1 MKLIIIDDD
10 PIVSSALKT
19 IIEAQS
25 HYSVVALGTDG
36 TDALPLFIEYK
47 PDAVLMD
54 IQMKHQSGLGASA
67 ALLAYDPD
75 AKIILLTTFS
85 DDEYIIEALR
95 LGVKGYLL
103 KQDFHSIV
111 PSLEAIESGQHV
123 FGAEIVQ
130 KLPSLSSSSKIVLP
144 KQYMTLSDKEIEV
157 LTFVGQGLNNKEIAE
172 TLFMSEGSVRN
183 IVSALLDKLSLKSRT
198 QLAIYFLKY
207 F

>member
-1 MKLIIIDDD
+1 
-10 PIVSSALKT
+10 
-19 IIEAQS
+19 
-25 HYSVVALGTDG
+25 
-36 TDALPLFIEYK
+36 
-47 PDAVLMD
+47 
-54 IQMKHQSGLGASA
+54 MKHQSGLGASA

-144 KQYMTLSDKEIEV
+144 KQYMTLSDKEKEV